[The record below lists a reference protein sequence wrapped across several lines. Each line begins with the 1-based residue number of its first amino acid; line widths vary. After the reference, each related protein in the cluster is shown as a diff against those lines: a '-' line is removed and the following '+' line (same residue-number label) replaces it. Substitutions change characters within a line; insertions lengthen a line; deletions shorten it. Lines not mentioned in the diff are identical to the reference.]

1 MSELSD
7 AALAAIEKRASD
19 LALAYL
25 DPLALSVK
33 LAEWVKANYPERVSQ
48 ALWITAK
55 GDRDRGILV
64 ELREIPAGKRLR
76 LHAGGLLGK
85 WSGGLAVTTEVAK
98 YRGATVS
105 VGAGAVVRYADLRDV
120 SPVAVFSVRF

>member
-1 MSELSD
+1 VSELSD

-19 LALAYL
+19 LALSYA
-25 DPLALSVK
+25 DPEKLAVK
-33 LAEWVKANYPERVSQ
+33 LAAWVKEHYPERVSN

-64 ELREIPAGKRLR
+64 EIRELKLSDRFR
-76 LHAGGLLGK
+76 VHAGGLLGK
-85 WSGGLAVTTEVAK
+85 WSAGLALTTELGK
-98 YRGATVS
+98 YHGATVS

-120 SPVAVFSVRF
+120 SPVAVLSVRF